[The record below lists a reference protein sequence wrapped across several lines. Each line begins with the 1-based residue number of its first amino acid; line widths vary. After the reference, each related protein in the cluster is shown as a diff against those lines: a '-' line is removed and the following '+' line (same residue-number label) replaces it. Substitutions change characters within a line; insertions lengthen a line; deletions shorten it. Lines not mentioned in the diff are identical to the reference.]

1 MADIVDSK
9 TRSRMMSG
17 IRGKDTQPE
26 LLVRRHLHRTGLRYR
41 LHVRELPGS
50 PDLVFPKHEAVVFVH
65 GCFWHQHPG
74 CDLAV
79 MPSSNEQFWRE
90 KLEGNVERDA
100 RNRTR
105 LEQSGFRVFTVW
117 ECEISDTR
125 LEKLAN
131 QIRGRGAGFRD

>member
-1 MADIVDSK
+1 
-9 TRSRMMSG
+9 MMSG
-17 IRGKDTQPE
+17 IRGKDTKPE
-26 LLVRRHLHRTGLRYR
+26 LLVRRHLHAAGLRYR
-41 LHVRELPGS
+41 LHVKELSGS
-50 PDLVFPKHEAVVFVH
+50 PDLVFPRHEAVVFVH

-105 LEQSGFRVFTVW
+105 LEEAGFRVFTVW

-125 LEKLAN
+125 LDKLADE
-131 QIRGRGAGFRD
+131 IRGGEGGTL